1 MRFFPFALTF
11 LLLVRVMDCT
21 STMRTAT
28 TGLRA
33 GRGRVTARLGGGM
46 FMVQAAPQRGVRK
59 NLHNDENGE
68 KLFHVTSCCRYS
80 IRATSLLSSP
90 SIRRLK
96 IGR

>member
-33 GRGRVTARLGGGM
+33 CRGRIATMFGRGM